1 MRSLLKA
8 FSISILLSL
17 SASCSSQP
25 DYKKSIFRVEN
36 ISSRGWG
43 TAFAVEYDGKKYL
56 ATNEHVCE
64 LGKKEGKM
72 YVASRGNSRIEVD
85 ILGISKDHDLCLLEA
100 FPEAEPVRLHD
111 SKPNLKDNEKL
122 YTAGFPAVP
131 FMYETEGVFAG
142 VKEISMG
149 FRWPKEECEVKRGK
163 FIESPFGSGCV
174 VKREFLITHIISDG
188 GCSGSPIFNSRGEVV
203 GIISIGMGRIGFI
216 GAVPLKYL
224 KDLLKEVSYKDEGA
238 R

>member
-1 MRSLLKA
+1 MRSLSRVLS
-8 FSISILLSL
+8 FFVLLSL
-17 SASCSSQP
+17 GTSCNLRP
-25 DYKKSIFRVEN
+25 NYKESIFRVEDQL
-36 ISSRGWG
+36 SRGWG
-43 TAFAVEYDGKKYL
+43 TAFAVQYGSKKYL

-72 YVASRGNSRIEVD
+72 YVASRGESRVEVD
-85 ILGISKDHDLCLLEA
+85 ILGVSSSHDLCLLEA
-100 FPEAEPVRLHD
+100 FPEAKPVKLYRFE
-111 SKPNLKDNEKL
+111 PNLQDNEKL

-142 VKEISMG
+142 VKEIPMS
-149 FRWPKEECEVKRGK
+149 FRWSKEVCESKKGE

-174 VKREFLITHIISDG
+174 VRREFLVTHIISDG

-216 GAVPLKYL
+216 GAVPLRYL
-224 KDLLKEVSYKDEGA
+224 KDLLKEVSYKYEGTK
-238 R
+238 